1 MSAQLSLIKLKS
13 DINDSLEIWRDVQKY
28 KVNFVF
34 ISLSFLFFNSLL
46 FITCLF
52 VRAYRFN
59 CFFLKLVIFLI
70 NDLQLERNSNNNKK
84 THHGNESC
92 RQVHW
97 KN

>member
-28 KVNFVF
+28 KVSFVF
-34 ISLSFLFFNSLL
+34 ISLSFLFFISLL

-59 CFFLKLVIFLI
+59 CFFFKLVIFLT
-70 NDLQLERNSNNNKK
+70 NDLQLERNGNNNKK
-84 THHGNESC
+84 THHGIESC